1 MRYIKHYIYIY
12 TCSIAITYALNTT
25 TEKFL
30 QTDAVPS
37 LCQIKHKWNILAE
50 ADQLAFSIF
59 FFSST
64 ENIEYKSFINLR
76 LVQKLDLNYDLPF
89 TFHYKMW
96 RSCICSISSLCDDI
110 YIECASHHS
119 LYKVHIYGKSNV
131 LIFCILGSQV
141 PGKNRKFKLNF
152 SCWAP

>member
-1 MRYIKHYIYIY
+1 MNEIYYIIIIYIVV
-12 TCSIAITYALNTT
+12 AITFALNTT

-37 LCQIKHKWNILAE
+37 LCQIKHRWNILAE

-76 LVQKLDLNYDLPF
+76 LVQKLDLNYDLP
-89 TFHYKMW
+89 
-96 RSCICSISSLCDDI
+96 SIS
-110 YIECASHHS
+110 
-119 LYKVHIYGKSNV
+119 
-131 LIFCILGSQV
+131 
-141 PGKNRKFKLNF
+141 
-152 SCWAP
+152 W